1 MGSRRNQQAERSG
14 YGLSGWIAAGFITR
28 SADRWGV
35 TARTVTTTASATR
48 AAAPDSATV
57 AVTALGE
64 GASAARARERARNRA
79 AAIQTAIEA
88 VAEVTIETVDHR
100 VTNSAAAFEPETDA
114 AFRAIEECH
123 VRCEPAAVAAVVVEA
138 TDGGGGIDHVEFAL
152 TDTTRAELGD
162 AAMTAAVDRAREKA
176 EQLAAAEGLAVGAA
190 QTITTQP
197 ARPGGEA
204 VDNAWESDPAV
215 HPAPISVTE
224 RVEVAYEL
232 VAAESTAAAS
242 TAGATDDSG
251 KD

>member
-1 MGSRRNQQAERSG
+1 MR
-14 YGLSGWIAAGFITR
+14 LAAGFITR

-35 TARTVTTTASATR
+35 TGTVTTTASATR

-64 GASAARARERARNRA
+64 GSSAARARERARNRA
-79 AAIQTAIEA
+79 ATVRTAIEA
-88 VAEVTIETVDHR
+88 TAEVTIETVDHR

-114 AFRAIEECH
+114 AFRAVEEFH
-123 VRCEPAAVAAVVVEA
+123 VRCEPAAVATVVVEA
-138 TDGGGGIDHVEFAL
+138 TDGGGGVDHVQFAL
-152 TDTTRAELGD
+152 TDATRADLQEE
-162 AAMTAAVDRAREKA
+162 AMTAAVDRARQKA
-176 EQLAAAEGLAVGAA
+176 DRLAAAEGLAVGSA

-197 ARPGGEA
+197 ARPGSEP
-204 VDNAWESDPAV
+204 VDDAWESDPAV

-232 VAAESTAAAS
+232 VAAE
-242 TAGATDDSG
+242 ATRQSGDDSG

>member
-1 MGSRRNQQAERSG
+1 MGSRRNQRAERSG
-14 YGLSGWIAAGFITR
+14 YGLSGWVAAGFITR

-48 AAAPDSATV
+48 AEAPDSATV

-79 AAIQTAIEA
+79 AAIRTAIEA
-88 VAEVTIETVDHR
+88 IADVTIETVDHR
-100 VTNSAAAFEPETDA
+100 ITNSTAAFDPETDA
-114 AFRAIEECH
+114 AFRAVEECH
-123 VRCEPAAVAAVVVEA
+123 VRCEPDAVEAVVVEA
-138 TDGGGGIDHVEFAL
+138 TDGGGGIDHVQFAL
-152 TDTTRAELGD
+152 ADTTRAELQD

-176 EQLAAAEGLAVGAA
+176 ERLAAAEGVAVGSA

-232 VAAESTAAAS
+232 VAPERSESA
-242 TAGATDDSG
+242 ATDDSG